1 MSEPEG
7 AKPVNI
13 DVALSGTSS
22 VRGTLTLSRAL
33 ATESFLFGVALAVV
47 GTVTWQFKHMRGIG
61 DGVLAT
67 AVFVLLAVGLKRL
80 QLWMQASSYPICHS
94 ILRLV
99 RLEL

>member
-13 DVALSGTSS
+13 SAAMGGSSS
-22 VRGTLTLSRAL
+22 VRATLTLSRSL
-33 ATESFLFGVALAVV
+33 TTESLIFGVALGIV
-47 GTVTWQFKHMRGIG
+47 GTVIWQFKHIRGIG

-80 QLWMQASSYPICHS
+80 QQWMQASPYPICHS

>member
-13 DVALSGTSS
+13 SATLGGSS
-22 VRGTLTLSRAL
+22 SMRATLTLSRAFQ
-33 ATESFLFGVALAVV
+33 TQSFIFGVALGIV
-47 GTVTWQFKHMRGIG
+47 GTVIWKFKHIRGIG

-80 QLWMQASSYPICHS
+80 QLWMQASPHPICHS